1 MENRQ
6 NHRERNPEEE
16 MRLQARDKILALMVV
31 LTLILALTAF
41 AACGTKV
48 EPAGGQAVGDEAP
61 PSVPRNTADP
71 GDAAP
76 ATGSKELVRSN
87 SVRSPSDSYAEDE
100 PDTFRISDTSGT
112 DTTSSTSATADEK
125 PEMEGEPL
133 ELSAPGDGDTTPDT
147 MAEADGYMQAIAP
160 KAGEIDDN
168 ETWAEYLEF
177 LDENAQLEAPAITN
191 DRNRVTVRVTDPGGY
206 PVMNA
211 TVELSNRETGKTVSQ
226 SMTYADGR
234 AVFTT
239 EEDLGG
245 FQVTASLT
253 RNGDTD
259 QAGLEQGDPDQQ
271 VELELEQQ
279 RPDTVLLDVAFVL
292 DSTGSMAD
300 EIDRIQA
307 TLVSIAE
314 RVGNL
319 PVANDLRMGMVT
331 YRDYVGDEYVTK
343 VFKFNPDPVRFADLV
358 EEIEAEGGDDYPEA
372 FNRAYHETVN
382 LLDWRDGAL
391 RLAFVIA
398 DAPPHMDY
406 RGDQHRY
413 DRVLEQAREAGIKT
427 FTVASSGLD
436 RVGEYIYR
444 QVAQQS
450 MGSFIFILYETPPQ
464 GEMTTPH
471 DVGDD
476 YSVEDLDRLIVRL
489 ITQELESTT
498 GNEPEADTN
507 EEQGDGQ

>member
-1 MENRQ
+1 
-6 NHRERNPEEE
+6 

-41 AACGTKV
+41 AACGEPKV
-48 EPAGGQAVGDEAP
+48 EPAGGQAVESEAP
-61 PSVPRNTADP
+61 PSAPRNTAGP
-71 GDAAP
+71 GDTDP
-76 ATGSKELVRSN
+76 ARGPKGLVLSD

-100 PDTFRISDTSGT
+100 SATSSTSATSVST

-271 VELELEQQ
+271 VELQLEQQ

-382 LLDWRDGAL
+382 LLDWREGAL

-413 DRVLEQAREAGIKT
+413 DRVLEQARETGIKT

-436 RVGEYIYR
+436 RTGEYIYR

-498 GNEPEADTN
+498 RNEPEVDPEADTN